1 MTISLEALKRQARQ
15 ESRSGAL
22 SYTQALEKLSQ
33 RHGFR
38 TFAALKASLAKSS
51 AVHAPS
57 SAPSGSGS
65 GNARLRG
72 EIIGPIIIGTIR
84 DNPHPI
90 SMDQLKAMGGKVYEM
105 SFSDI
110 DSKQRYAELVA
121 SGKVIDLGDYPKN
134 DAS

>member
-1 MTISLEALKRQARQ
+1 MTISLEELKKQARQ

-22 SYTQALEKLSQ
+22 SYTQALAQLSQ

-51 AVHAPS
+51 AVHAQDP
-57 SAPSGSGS
+57 APGGS

-72 EIIGPIIIGTIR
+72 EIVGPIIIGTIR
-84 DNPHPI
+84 DDPHPI
-90 SMDQLKAMGGKVYEM
+90 SMDQVKAMGGKVFEM
-105 SFSDI
+105 SFPADV
-110 DSKQRYAELVA
+110 KQHYAELVA